1 MGRKNLELIKSDEQV
16 ALDQPSN
23 LSLSLSLSNL
33 INLQILKS
41 PDNNKLLS
49 MKGNAISGHLSDGIN
64 NYTIQDGSPVLY
76 PKLVSDAWEK
86 NHSLTLKNYNEPLL
100 QYVLLSQ
107 LKQSGEINAPFDS
120 VPARKHQWRYKEFCS
135 DLKGLVLDIG
145 SDRPSHSMQF
155 LPKHCK
161 YIGLDPYAGKGEF
174 RLIGLGEILPIIDE
188 AVHAV
193 TFNTSL
199 DHILDYH
206 TAISEAHRVLK
217 PSGKVI
223 IASYAW
229 VEKAALELKGCSVYG

>member
-1 MGRKNLELIKSDEQV
+1 
-16 ALDQPSN
+16 
-23 LSLSLSLSNL
+23 
-33 INLQILKS
+33 
-41 PDNNKLLS
+41 

-100 QYVLLSQ
+100 QYVLLSK

-229 VEKAALELKGCSVYG
+229 VEKATLLTDTVHFHHFRENQLLCSLEGFFKIEEIKRYEDPKHATYRYGLYILANKI